1 MTCFPLVFHIFWN
14 ILFYSYLLLSLIL
27 HFFADV
33 LRFDNTYSIL
43 QSKKISFTVDVV
55 LPEIHTLNSEEQA

>member
-1 MTCFPLVFHIFWN
+1 MFYDLWN
-14 ILFYSYLLLSLIL
+14 ILFVELYMDSVIL
-27 HFFADV
+27 HLSTDV

-55 LPEIHTLNSEEQA
+55 LPEMHTQNLEEQP